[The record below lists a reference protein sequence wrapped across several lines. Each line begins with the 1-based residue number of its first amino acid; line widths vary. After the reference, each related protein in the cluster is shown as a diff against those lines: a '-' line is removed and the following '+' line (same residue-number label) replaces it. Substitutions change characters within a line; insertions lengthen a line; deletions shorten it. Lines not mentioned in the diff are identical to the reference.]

1 MATDHTHAVY
11 VTKNDTLIGWIDV
24 EDEVRPEAKQ
34 VVDMLKAQHIKT
46 ILLSGDRKE
55 KCEHVARLLGI
66 DEFVAEQTP
75 EQN

>member
-1 MATDHTHAVY
+1 
-11 VTKNDTLIGWIDV
+11 
-24 EDEVRPEAKQ
+24 
-34 VVDMLKAQHIKT
+34 MLKAQHIKT

-75 EQN
+75 EQNWRRSAGTIPLPQLPWLAMALMMRRLWQKQPLVSR